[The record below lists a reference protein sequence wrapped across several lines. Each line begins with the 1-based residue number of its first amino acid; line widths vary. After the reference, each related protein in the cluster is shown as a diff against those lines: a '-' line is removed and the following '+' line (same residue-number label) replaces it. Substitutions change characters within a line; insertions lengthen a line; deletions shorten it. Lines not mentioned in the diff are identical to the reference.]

1 MICLE
6 AWQSGT
12 EYALFSGL
20 GSARCEAYGQYLSC
34 ERDFR
39 GQLVAAPD
47 PGTQDVRSEH
57 RGVESTCY
65 RQCRHSVAD
74 ISTSCSL

>member
-1 MICLE
+1 MRCLD
-6 AWQSGT
+6 AWQFGT

-20 GSARCEAYGQYLSC
+20 GSARCEAHGQYLSC

-39 GQLVAAPD
+39 GQLEAAPD
-47 PGTQDVRSEH
+47 QGTQEVRSEH

-65 RQCRHSVAD
+65 RQCRHSVVEIP
-74 ISTSCSL
+74 ISCFL